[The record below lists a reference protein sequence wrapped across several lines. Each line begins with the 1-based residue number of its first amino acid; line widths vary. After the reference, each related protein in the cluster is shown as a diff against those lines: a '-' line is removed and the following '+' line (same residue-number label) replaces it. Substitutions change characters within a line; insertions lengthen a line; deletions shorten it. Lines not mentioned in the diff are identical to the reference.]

1 MELFSSKLWQQSRI
15 YLLLLALAPA
25 LGGATNF
32 SNALYLGL
40 ITLAATMAAGL
51 VNVALK
57 GIIEKEARV
66 PFTVIVTITLLTIYQ
81 FYLMIFNASL
91 LDELGIF
98 IPLVALNVLVLR
110 QTVLFEVEDVS
121 QEFRK
126 SVWLGIQFLFLLVFL
141 GGLREMLATGGIMGT
156 EMLARDLSFFAEPGG
171 MLIILGM
178 LFALVKAVAPELQQE
193 REKGVK

>member
-1 MELFSSKLWQQSRI
+1 MELFSSEFWQQSRI

-40 ITLAATMAAGL
+40 ITLVVTMAAGL

-66 PFTVIVTITLLTIYQ
+66 PFTVIVTITLLTMYQ

-98 IPLVALNVLVLR
+98 IPLAALNVLVLR

-121 QEFRK
+121 HEFRK
-126 SVWLGIQFLFLLVFL
+126 SVWLGVQFLFLLVFL
-141 GGLREMLATGGIMGT
+141 GGLREMLATGSIMGT
-156 EMLARDLSFFAEPGG
+156 DMLARNLSFFGEPGG

-178 LFALVKAVAPELQQE
+178 LFALVKAVAPELQQD

>member
-1 MELFSSKLWQQSRI
+1 MELFSSEFWQQSRI

-40 ITLAATMAAGL
+40 ITLVVTMAAGL

-66 PFTVIVTITLLTIYQ
+66 PFTVIVTITLLTMYQ

-98 IPLVALNVLVLR
+98 IPLAALNVLVLR

-121 QEFRK
+121 HEFRK
-126 SVWLGIQFLFLLVFL
+126 SVWLGVQFLFLLAFL
-141 GGLREMLATGGIMGT
+141 GGLREMLATGSIMGT
-156 EMLARDLSFFAEPGG
+156 DMLARNLSFFGEPGG

-178 LFALVKAVAPELQQE
+178 LFALVKAVAPELQQD

>member
-1 MELFSSKLWQQSRI
+1 MELFSSKFWQQSRI
-15 YLLLLALAPA
+15 YLLLIALAPA

-32 SNALYLGL
+32 INALYLGL
-40 ITLAATMAAGL
+40 ITLVITIAAGL

-57 GIIEKEARV
+57 GIIDKEARV
-66 PFTVIVTITLLTIYQ
+66 PFTVIVTLTLLTIYQ
-81 FYLMIFNASL
+81 FYLTIFNASL

-121 QEFRK
+121 KEFRK
-126 SVWLGIQFLFLLVFL
+126 SVWLGVQFLFILIFL
-141 GGLREMLATGGIMGT
+141 GGLREVFSTGGIMGT
-156 EMLARDLSFFAEPGG
+156 ELLARDLSFFGEPGG
-171 MLIILGM
+171 MMIILGM
-178 LFALVKAVAPELQQE
+178 LFALVKAIAPELQQE